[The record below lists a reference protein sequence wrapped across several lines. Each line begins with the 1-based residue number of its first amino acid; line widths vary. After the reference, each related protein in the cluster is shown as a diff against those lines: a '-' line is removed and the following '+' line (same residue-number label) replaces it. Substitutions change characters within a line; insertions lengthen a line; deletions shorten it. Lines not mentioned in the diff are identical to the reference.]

1 MTFADK
7 LKKLME
13 DLDLTQGEI
22 HKITGIGRSSI
33 SQYLSGK
40 NEPSQMQKQ
49 EIARALGVQETYF
62 EMFEPAATVQHDAVV
77 QTDTAAK
84 LTQGTKLFIA
94 PEIKIKP
101 GSKIIVEQNGT
112 TTEYSASG
120 EPAVYFSHSE
130 YMLELFKG
138 WA

>member
-1 MTFADK
+1 MVNG
-7 LKKLME
+7 
-13 DLDLTQGEI
+13 LTAAQKAARKAIESTYSGVCTILERRDVRDEKT
-22 HKITGIGRSSI
+22 KITR
-33 SQYLSGK
+33 K
-40 NEPSQMQKQ
+40 NEEVPVVENQPCKLS
-49 EIARALGVQETYF
+49 F
-62 EMFEPAATVQHDAVV
+62 EKLNAVV

-120 EPAVYFSHSE
+120 ERAVYFSHSE

>member
-1 MTFADK
+1 MVK
-7 LKKLME
+7 E
-13 DLDLTQGEI
+13 LTAAQKAARKAIESTYSGVCTILERRDI
-22 HKITGIGRSSI
+22 RDEKTKITR
-33 SQYLSGK
+33 K
-40 NEPSQMQKQ
+40 NEEVPIVENQPCKIS
-49 EIARALGVQETYF
+49 F
-62 EMFEPAATVQHDAVV
+62 EKLNAVV

-94 PEIKIKP
+94 PEIQIKP
-101 GSKIIVEQNGT
+101 GSKIIVEQNGK

>member
-1 MTFADK
+1 MVNG
-7 LKKLME
+7 
-13 DLDLTQGEI
+13 LTAAQKAARKAIESTYSGVCTILERRDVRDEKT
-22 HKITGIGRSSI
+22 KITR
-33 SQYLSGK
+33 K
-40 NEPSQMQKQ
+40 NEEVPVVENQPCKLS
-49 EIARALGVQETYF
+49 F
-62 EMFEPAATVQHDAVV
+62 EKLNAVV

-101 GSKIIVEQNGT
+101 GSKIIVEQNGPIT
-112 TTEYSASG
+112 DYSACG
-120 EPAVYFSHSE
+120 APAVYFSHSE

>member
-1 MTFADK
+1 MNG
-7 LKKLME
+7 
-13 DLDLTQGEI
+13 LTAAQKAARKAIESTYSGVCTVIERRDVRNERT
-22 HKITGIGRSSI
+22 KITR
-33 SQYLSGK
+33 K
-40 NEPSQMQKQ
+40 NEEVPVVENQPCKLS
-49 EIARALGVQETYF
+49 F
-62 EMFEPAATVQHDAVV
+62 EKLNAVV

>member
-1 MTFADK
+1 MVNG
-7 LKKLME
+7 
-13 DLDLTQGEI
+13 LTAAQKAARKAIESTYSGVCTILERRDVRDEKT
-22 HKITGIGRSSI
+22 KITR
-33 SQYLSGK
+33 K
-40 NEPSQMQKQ
+40 NEEVPVVENQPCKLS
-49 EIARALGVQETYF
+49 F
-62 EMFEPAATVQHDAVV
+62 EKLNAVV

-130 YMLELFKG
+130 YTLELFKG

>member
-1 MTFADK
+1 MNG
-7 LKKLME
+7 
-13 DLDLTQGEI
+13 LTAAQKAARKAIESTYSGVCTILERRDVRDEKT
-22 HKITGIGRSSI
+22 KITR
-33 SQYLSGK
+33 K
-40 NEPSQMQKQ
+40 NEEVPVVENQPCKLS
-49 EIARALGVQETYF
+49 F
-62 EMFEPAATVQHDAVV
+62 EKLNAVV

-101 GSKIIVEQNGT
+101 GSKIIVEQNST
-112 TTEYSASG
+112 ITEYSASG

>member
-1 MTFADK
+1 MVNG
-7 LKKLME
+7 
-13 DLDLTQGEI
+13 LTAAQKAARKAIESTYSGVCTILERRDVRDEKT
-22 HKITGIGRSSI
+22 KITR
-33 SQYLSGK
+33 K
-40 NEPSQMQKQ
+40 NE
-49 EIARALGVQETYF
+49 EIPVIENQPCKLSF
-62 EMFEPAATVQHDAVV
+62 EKLNTVV
-77 QTDTAAK
+77 QTETAAA

-101 GSKIIVEQNGT
+101 GSKIIVEQNGA

-138 WA
+138 WS

>member
-1 MTFADK
+1 MVNG
-7 LKKLME
+7 
-13 DLDLTQGEI
+13 LTAAQKAARKAIESTYSGVCTILERRDVRDEKT
-22 HKITGIGRSSI
+22 KITR
-33 SQYLSGK
+33 K
-40 NEPSQMQKQ
+40 NEEVPVVENQPCKLS
-49 EIARALGVQETYF
+49 F
-62 EMFEPAATVQHDAVV
+62 EKLNAVV

-130 YMLELFKG
+130 YNLELFKG

>member
-1 MTFADK
+1 MNG
-7 LKKLME
+7 
-13 DLDLTQGEI
+13 LTAAQKAARKAIESTYSGVCTVIERRDVRDERT
-22 HKITGIGRSSI
+22 KITR
-33 SQYLSGK
+33 K
-40 NEPSQMQKQ
+40 NEEVPVVENQPCKLS
-49 EIARALGVQETYF
+49 F
-62 EMFEPAATVQHDAVV
+62 EKLNAIV

>member
-1 MTFADK
+1 MNG
-7 LKKLME
+7 
-13 DLDLTQGEI
+13 LTAAQKAARKAIESTYSGVCTVIERRDVRDERT
-22 HKITGIGRSSI
+22 KITR
-33 SQYLSGK
+33 K
-40 NEPSQMQKQ
+40 NEEVPVVENQPCKLS
-49 EIARALGVQETYF
+49 F
-62 EMFEPAATVQHDAVV
+62 EKLNAVV

-120 EPAVYFSHSE
+120 EPAVYFSPSE

>member
-1 MTFADK
+1 MN
-7 LKKLME
+7 E
-13 DLDLTQGEI
+13 LTVAQKAARKAIESTYSGVCTIIERRDVRDEKT
-22 HKITGIGRSSI
+22 KITRKSEEVPVIEN
-33 SQYLSGK
+33 QPCKLS
-40 NEPSQMQKQ
+40 
-49 EIARALGVQETYF
+49 F
-62 EMFEPAATVQHDAVV
+62 EKLNAVV

-101 GSKIIVEQNGT
+101 GSKIIVEQNGI

-130 YMLELFKG
+130 YMLELFEG

>member
-1 MTFADK
+1 MNG
-7 LKKLME
+7 
-13 DLDLTQGEI
+13 LTAAQKAARKAIESTYSGVCTVIERRDVRDERT
-22 HKITGIGRSSI
+22 KITR
-33 SQYLSGK
+33 K
-40 NEPSQMQKQ
+40 NEEVPVVENQPCKLS
-49 EIARALGVQETYF
+49 F
-62 EMFEPAATVQHDAVV
+62 EKLNPVV